1 MVLKAIGKYI
11 DTLPINDLLSQEEVL
26 ADSVVFE
33 VGRFYNGYDL
43 AEFTFFMRGVTESR
57 GETQTELTMEVQ
69 EEVLRLCWKIDGSFT
84 AEAGRLSLDLYGCLY
99 AADAEPSVEA
109 PEAVIRYQL
118 PPVQVRALP
127 ESEGVLDSQSYTE
140 FLLEVRAAANDA
152 IEMIEQATAEFEEK
166 IPEYDA
172 ALSHIIQTI
181 VQQDSMIKELKSKAA
196 ELDARVA
203 DLETRMAGVKPV
215 VSITQS
221 AFEALEEPDPDT
233 LYVVTG

>member
-1 MVLKAIGKYI
+1 MVLKAIGKWI
-11 DTLPINDLLSQEEVL
+11 DTMPISELFSQEEQR
-26 ADSVVFE
+26 ADTVTFE
-33 VGRFYNGYDL
+33 VDRFYNGYDL

-69 EEVLRLCWKIDGSFT
+69 EEVLRLCWRIGGSFT

-99 AADAEPSVEA
+99 AANAEPSVEA

-127 ESEGVLDSQSYTE
+127 ESEGILDSQSYTE

-152 IEMIEQATAEFEEK
+152 IGMIEQVQSEFAES
-166 IPEYDA
+166 IPDYDA
-172 ALSHIIQTI
+172 TLESLSQTVRHLDAKLTAL
-181 VQQDSMIKELKSKAA
+181 E
-196 ELDARVA
+196 ARVA
-203 DLETRMAGVKPV
+203 DLESRMEGVKPV

>member
-26 ADSVVFE
+26 VDSVVFE

-69 EEVLRLCWKIDGSFT
+69 DEVLRLCWKIGGSFT

-127 ESEGVLDSQSYTE
+127 ESEGILDSQSYTE

-152 IEMIEQATAEFEEK
+152 IEMIEQAQAEFAES
-166 IPEYDA
+166 IPDYDA
-172 ALSHIIQTI
+172 ALAALSQT
-181 VQQDSMIKELKSKAA
+181 VTH
-196 ELDARVA
+196 LDAKVTELETRVA
-203 DLETRMAGVKPV
+203 DLETRMTGVKPV

>member
-69 EEVLRLCWKIDGSFT
+69 EEVLRLCWKISGSFT

-99 AADAEPSVEA
+99 AAGAEPSVEA

-127 ESEGVLDSQSYTE
+127 ESEGILDSQSYTE

-152 IEMIEQATAEFEEK
+152 IEMIEQAQAEFAEK
-166 IPEYDA
+166 IPDYDA
-172 ALSHIIQTI
+172 ALESLSQT
-181 VQQDSMIKELKSKAA
+181 VRH
-196 ELDARVA
+196 LDAKVTALEARVA
-203 DLETRMAGVKPV
+203 DLETRMTGIKPV